1 MKDKDLTEALKNIIE
16 KEFKNFSKLIPKDI
30 LENVSNNISPQ
41 IEKFIEKSG
50 YVKKSKYQ
58 NLERILNDLEKRIK
72 ELEKNDY
79 NEY

>member
-41 IEKFIEKSG
+41 IEKFLEKSG

-58 NLERILNDLEKRIK
+58 NLEKLINDLEDRIEK
-72 ELEKNDY
+72 LE
-79 NEY
+79 

>member
-1 MKDKDLTEALKNIIE
+1 MKDKDLTKALKNIIE

-41 IEKFIEKSG
+41 IEKFIEKNG

-72 ELEKNDY
+72 ELEKKSL
-79 NEY
+79 

>member
-1 MKDKDLTEALKNIIE
+1 MKDKDLTEALKSIIE

-41 IEKFIEKSG
+41 IEKFIEKNG

-58 NLERILNDLEKRIK
+58 NLEKLINDLEDRIEK
-72 ELEKNDY
+72 LE
-79 NEY
+79 

>member
-16 KEFKNFSKLIPKDI
+16 KEFKNFSKFIPKDV

-41 IEKFIEKSG
+41 IEKFIEKNG

-72 ELEKNDY
+72 ELEKK
-79 NEY
+79 

>member
-16 KEFKNFSKLIPKDI
+16 KEFNNLSKLIPKDV

-41 IEKFIEKSG
+41 IEKFLEKSG

-58 NLERILNDLEKRIK
+58 NLEKLINDLEDRIEK
-72 ELEKNDY
+72 LE
-79 NEY
+79 

>member
-30 LENVSNNISPQ
+30 IEDVSNNISPQ

-58 NLERILNDLEKRIK
+58 NLEKLINDLEDRIEK
-72 ELEKNDY
+72 LE
-79 NEY
+79 

>member
-41 IEKFIEKSG
+41 IEKFIEKNG

-72 ELEKNDY
+72 ELEKKSL
-79 NEY
+79 

>member
-30 LENVSNNISPQ
+30 LKNVSNNISPQ
-41 IEKFIEKSG
+41 IEKFIEKNG

-72 ELEKNDY
+72 ELEK
-79 NEY
+79 